1 MNFSCLDS
9 LNQSSNPSLHYAM
22 RVLSMYEDNGS
33 VEFLKEDPK
42 LLGADIVKK
51 ITVPQSRIF
60 RTSGSSGVP
69 QKVYHNE
76 ETITFAVEALL
87 DRIGRENYSSFCCL
101 PLNHVGGWM
110 QVERAFRTGGSVL
123 FGDYK
128 DLTEVDMVEILK
140 QRWISLVP
148 TQLHV
153 LLNSSLALKNLR
165 SSLGIFVG
173 GAELPPAIEMKA
185 REAGIPLWPCYGM
198 TETAGMIT
206 ALDSDSFLD
215 HGSGVGTCL
224 SHSRIKIVEGRLSIK
239 SKSLC
244 YRFGESKIPKD
255 DWYETP
261 DLGAFE
267 DDTGYRITGRTDRS
281 IITGGEMVSPQVV
294 ENCLRETSLVT
305 DCMVVGEED
314 NHWGQR
320 VTAFIILKSN
330 AQIDDLKKIAK
341 KSLSSIEY
349 PKDWKV
355 VDAIPISE
363 MGKLKE

>member
-9 LNQSSNPSLHYAM
+9 LNQSSNPNLHYAM
-22 RVLSMYEDNGS
+22 RVLSIYEDNGS
-33 VEFLKEDPK
+33 VEFLKEYPK
-42 LLGADIVKK
+42 FLGASVAKK
-51 ITVPQSRIF
+51 LTFSQSRIF
-60 RTSGSSGVP
+60 RTSGTSGVP

-76 ETITFAVEALL
+76 ETITCAVEALL

-110 QVERAFRTGGSVL
+110 QVERALRTGGSVL

-128 DLTEVDMVEILK
+128 DLTEMDMIEILK

-148 TQLHV
+148 TQLYV

-173 GAELPPAIEMKA
+173 GAELKPAIEMKA
-185 REAGIPLWPCYGM
+185 REEGIPLWPCYGM

-224 SHSRIKIVEGRLSIK
+224 SHSRIKIIKGRLSIK

-255 DWYETP
+255 EWYETP

-267 DDTGYRITGRTDRS
+267 DDIGYKITGRTDRC
-281 IITGGEMVSPQVV
+281 IITGGEIVSPQLI

-305 DCMVVGEED
+305 DCMVVGKED
-314 NHWGQR
+314 NYWGQR
-320 VTAFIILKSN
+320 VTAFITLKSN
-330 AQIDDLKKIAK
+330 AKIDDLKKIARK
-341 KSLSSIEY
+341 TLTSIEY

-363 MGKLKE
+363 MGKMKE

>member
-22 RVLSMYEDNGS
+22 KVLSMYEDIGS

-42 LLGADIVKK
+42 LLGTDIVNK

-60 RTSGSSGVP
+60 RTSGTSGVP

-128 DLTEVDMVEILK
+128 DLAEVDMVKILK
-140 QRWISLVP
+140 HRWISLVP

-153 LLNSSLALKNLR
+153 LLNSSLGLKNLR
-165 SSLGIFVG
+165 SSIGIFVG

-185 REAGIPLWPCYGM
+185 READIPLWPCYGM

-224 SHSRIKIVEGRLSIK
+224 SHSRIKIVEGRFSIK

-244 YRFGESKIPKD
+244 YRFGESKIPKN
-255 DWYETP
+255 DWYETQ
-261 DLGAFE
+261 DLGTFE
-267 DDTGYRITGRTDRS
+267 ANIGFRITGRTDRC

-294 ENCLRETSLVT
+294 ESFLRETSLVT

-320 VTAFIILKSN
+320 VTALIILKSN
-330 AQIDDLKKIAK
+330 ARLDDLKKIARR
-341 KSLSSIEY
+341 SLTSIEY

-355 VDAIPISE
+355 VEAIPISE